1 MSNLKIG
8 LTELL
13 QVSTGI
19 FSIGTF
25 GLVLNRKNILLA
37 IMSLEL
43 LLLAVNF
50 NFMLFSIYLDD
61 LYGSVFIILVLTIA
75 ASESALGLAILTLY
89 YKEKHSIEL
98 KAIKTNKFKV

>member
-8 LTELL
+8 LAELL

-37 IMSLEL
+37 IMSIEL

-50 NFMLFSIYLDD
+50 NFMVFSVYLDD

-98 KAIKTNKFKV
+98 KAIKTNKFKI